1 MNDEEDGNKASGMI
15 HHNVQINSVYRKEEK
30 VRKRTFS
37 TNYLIPKNY
46 LTLGLALVKVP
57 PTLSVEQVTQAS
69 TEPAT

>member
-37 TNYLIPKNY
+37 TNYNIL
-46 LTLGLALVKVP
+46 
-57 PTLSVEQVTQAS
+57 
-69 TEPAT
+69 